1 MTLTEKVILT
11 VFILSIIIIAVILAF
26 NGTKHYKP

>member
-1 MTLTEKVILT
+1 MTTTDNTILT
-11 VFILSIIIIAVILAF
+11 VFILSIVIAVILAF

>member
-1 MTLTEKVILT
+1 MTQTEKLILT
-11 VFILSIIIIAVILAF
+11 VFLISIMIAIILAF

>member
-1 MTLTEKVILT
+1 MTTTEKLILT
-11 VFILSIIIIAVILAF
+11 VFIMSIVIAVILAF